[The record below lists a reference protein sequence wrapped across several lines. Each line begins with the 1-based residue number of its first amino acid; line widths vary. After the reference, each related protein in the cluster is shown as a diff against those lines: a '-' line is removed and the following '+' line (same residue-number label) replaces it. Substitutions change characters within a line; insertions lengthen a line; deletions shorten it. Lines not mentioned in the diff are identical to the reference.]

1 MYIISVQ
8 ENNDQPTKRMCIME
22 ILIRSNAFVSTC
34 GINASSVEFKNWIVE
49 NGGKWVK
56 VETDYLFTNQYN
68 TEKFRVM
75 DSMIS
80 AVRDDARIGKGKCI
94 YCGTLVN
101 EGESCT
107 KKEDCSKYGIEWFTA
122 KNTCFIAHPNGLP
135 AVTKCKIEDEKKFG
149 SFRLEH
155 LDGALNYYRLKN
167 NREKFEFLYCNGY
180 FYMLGGGRKSHLGIK
195 ALSFNERD
203 LKTYLQAQNDL

>member
-94 YCGTLVN
+94 YCGKLVS

-107 KKEDCSKYGIEWFTA
+107 KHVECSKYGIEWFTA
-122 KNTCFIAHPNGLP
+122 KNTAFIAHPNGLP
-135 AVTKCKIEDEKKFG
+135 AVKKCKMEDQKMFG
-149 SFRLEH
+149 TFRLEH

>member
-22 ILIRSNAFVSTC
+22 ILIRSNAYVSTLPM
-34 GINASSVEFKNWIVE
+34 GYTVEFKNWIAE

-80 AVRDDARIGKGKCI
+80 AVRDDARQGKGTCK
-94 YCGTLVN
+94 YCGKLVS

-107 KKEDCSKYGIEWFTA
+107 KHEECTKYGIEWFTA
-122 KNTCFIAHPNGLP
+122 KNTCFLAHPNGLP
-135 AVTKCKIEDEKKFG
+135 SVKKCKMEDQKMFG
-149 SFRLEH
+149 TFRLEH

>member
-1 MYIISVQ
+1 
-8 ENNDQPTKRMCIME
+8 ME

-80 AVRDDARIGKGKCI
+80 AVRDDARQGKGTCK
-94 YCGTLVN
+94 YCGKLVS

-135 AVTKCKIEDEKKFG
+135 AVTLCKIEDEKKFG

-155 LDGALNYYRLKN
+155 CEGALNYYRLKN
-167 NREKFEFLYCNGY
+167 NRETYTFKYCNGY
-180 FYMLGGGRKSHLGIK
+180 FYLENGGRVAHLPIK
-195 ALSFNERD
+195 ANSFNELD
-203 LKTYLQAQNDL
+203 LKKYLQAQNDLQK